1 MKIIYERLLTEVL
14 EARLER
20 LGWIAARWSSSAA
33 KKPSILVDTLNAKDR
48 RQKLLLNTYYLPP
61 RAPHLYM
68 SLVDNAATV
77 KSQTHPWTHLLVSL
91 LGHSY

>member
-1 MKIIYERLLTEVL
+1 MKIIFERQSPEVL
-14 EARLER
+14 EACLER
-20 LGWIAARWSSSAA
+20 LGWIAVRRSSSAA

-48 RQKLLLNTYYLPP
+48 RQKLLVNTFYLPT

-77 KSQTHPWTHLLVSL
+77 KSQTHPWTHLIVSL
-91 LGHSY
+91 LGHS

>member
-1 MKIIYERLLTEVL
+1 MKIIYKRLPAEVL

-20 LGWIAARWSSSAA
+20 LGWIAARRLSSAA

-61 RAPHLYM
+61 ESAPLIY
-68 SLVDNAATV
+68 VT
-77 KSQTHPWTHLLVSL
+77 
-91 LGHSY
+91 G

>member
-1 MKIIYERLLTEVL
+1 MKIIYERLLAKVL

-20 LGWIAARWSSSAA
+20 LGWIAARRSSSAA
-33 KKPSILVDTLNAKDR
+33 KKQSILVDTLNAKDR

-77 KSQTHPWTHLLVSL
+77 KSQTHPWTHRLVPL
-91 LGHSY
+91 FGRSY

>member
-1 MKIIYERLLTEVL
+1 MKIIYERLLAEVL
-14 EARLER
+14 EALLER
-20 LGWIAARWSSSAA
+20 LGWIAARRSSS

-48 RQKLLLNTYYLPP
+48 RQKLLVNTYYLPP

-68 SLVDNAATV
+68 SMVDNAATV

-91 LGHSY
+91 LGHS

>member
-1 MKIIYERLLTEVL
+1 MDCRKEIIFCSTE
-14 EARLER
+14 
-20 LGWIAARWSSSAA
+20 AAH
-33 KKPSILVDTLNAKDR
+33 IGDTLNVKDR
-48 RQKLLLNTYYLPP
+48 RQRLLVNTYYLPP

-91 LGHSY
+91 LGHSC